1 MFRLNC
7 ARLSEETLHAHKRI
21 VKMLISIIFIFALF
35 GLPGQI
41 MWLLP
46 ITTKIKDV
54 PNYFSILS
62 LVDIFNYMYCVLNP
76 VIFFTY
82 NNECYDKLRKF
93 LASVFYCCGYHCE
106 ISSPTRTLREGTTLL
121 PNSRASDSQETSG
134 SDGTRVDSRYAPA
147 MPKYLLEKLDENS
160 TKAMCADDSKLA
172 SVPPTLFSN
181 ISGLY
186 APVVGCHSYGVDRRI
201 HGSSQVIKVAG
212 DEEIFRGSFIELLRT
227 KNLNNDLMKRLDESP
242 ETAIVEEE
250 AYDTDSDKV

>member
-46 ITTKIKDV
+46 VVTKMDV
-54 PNYFSILS
+54 NFPIL
-62 LVDIFNYMYCVLNP
+62 LLIDFFNYMYCVLNP
-76 VIFFTY
+76 VLFFTY
-82 NNECYDKLRKF
+82 NKECYEKLRKF

-121 PNSRASDSQETSG
+121 PNSRASDSQDTSG

-160 TKAMCADDSKLA
+160 TKTMYDDDDKQR
-172 SVPPTLFSN
+172 SVPVALFSS
-181 ISGLY
+181 ITGLY
-186 APVVGCHSYGVDRRI
+186 TPVAGCHSNGVDRRI
-201 HGSSQVIKVAG
+201 HDSSQVIKVAG
-212 DEEIFRGSFIELLRT
+212 DEEIFRGSFVELLRT
-227 KNLNNDLMKRLDESP
+227 RNLSNDLMRRLDESP

-250 AYDTDSDKV
+250 I